1 MHFLPSFTCGTCE
14 KAFGRGDSLKRHL
27 VTCHTNALPF
37 SKAQCNHC
45 ENKFSR
51 KSRLAKH
58 MLIVLKA
65 IHPSKPLHCK
75 TDTWPGCWHRRICCA
90 SCYITF
96 KCNHCGKNFSRKS
109 MLIRHMLVVFGAK
122 VMARRRISCVSC
134 YISFK
139 TSFSLMGH
147 MESSV
152 CPLSPGSVGAEGG
165 VAGDFMVVL
174 DRSGVGD

>member
-1 MHFLPSFTCGTCE
+1 
-14 KAFGRGDSLKRHL
+14 
-27 VTCHTNALPF
+27 
-37 SKAQCNHC
+37 
-45 ENKFSR
+45 
-51 KSRLAKH
+51 
-58 MLIVLKA
+58 
-65 IHPSKPLHCK
+65 
-75 TDTWPGCWHRRICCA
+75 
-90 SCYITF
+90 
-96 KCNHCGKNFSRKS
+96 

-122 VMARRRISCVSC
+122 VMAHRRISCVSC

-152 CPLSPGSVGAEGG
+152 HLLSPGSVGAEGG